1 MKIAILGYGVVG
13 SGAYEVAQ
21 AAHNIEVKRVLYKRP
36 IDELGD
42 IVTTEYEDK
51 FMSQGMKIYRCE
63 AQKVINTS
71 K

>member
-42 IVTTEYEDK
+42 IVTTEYEESMELNSATQLLLAAASHG
-51 FMSQGMKIYRCE
+51 FSI
-63 AQKVINTS
+63 
-71 K
+71 